1 MKKILVAL
9 MIALTITSALNAQ
22 LRKVPAAVTEAFKT
36 KFSSASQVE
45 WKDRI
50 INFEASFL
58 QDGITKTAQFTKEGT
73 WVETTSTMAFSGLP
87 AAVQDGFKKSKYA
100 DWEIKTIT
108 VVEESKKS
116 TTYKVYVKKDDIQK
130 RNLFFNKTGKLLK
143 DNITV

>member
-50 INFEASFL
+50 INFEASFS
-58 QDGITKTAQFTKEGT
+58 QDDITKTAQFTKDGT

-87 AAVQDGFKKSKYA
+87 VAVQDGFKKSKYA

-116 TTYKVYVKKDDIQK
+116 TT
-130 RNLFFNKTGKLLK
+130 
-143 DNITV
+143 

>member
-1 MKKILVAL
+1 MKKIVVAL
-9 MIALTITSALNAQ
+9 MVALTIASVSNAQ
-22 LRKVPAAVTEAFKT
+22 IRKVPAAVTEAFKT

-50 INFEASFL
+50 TNFEANFT

-73 WVETTSTMAFSGLP
+73 WIETTSTMAFSGLS

-100 DWEIKTIT
+100 DWEVKTVT
-108 VVEESKKS
+108 VIEESNKA
-116 TTYKVYVKKDDIQK
+116 TMYKVYVKKDDIQK
-130 RNLFFNKTGKLLK
+130 RNLFFDKTGKLVK

>member
-9 MIALTITSALNAQ
+9 IITLTITSALNAQ
-22 LRKVPAAVTEAFKT
+22 LRKVPASVTEAFKT

-58 QDGITKTAQFTKEGT
+58 QDGITKTAQFTKEGI
-73 WVETTSTMAFSGLP
+73 WVQTTSTMAFSGLP

-100 DWEIKTIT
+100 DWEIKSVA
-108 VVEESKKS
+108 VVEEKNKPIA
-116 TTYKVYVKKDDIQK
+116 YKVYIKKDDIQK
-130 RNLFFNKTGKLLK
+130 RNLFFNKGGKLLK
-143 DNITV
+143 DNITF